1 MKDAV
6 NRIIGVIDENG
17 VVVACSELVK
27 IGEVRAT
34 LREEIAY
41 ASEGVVVGGYN
52 YRPIGSGSRV
62 EYAVFVEGED
72 KMAEKLSAV
81 IAVIGGK
88 LMDKFGKEKFFY
100 PVAAA
105 GVLGGLI
112 VYLIKFCGGDKAL
125 TFALFVVGGTLI
137 EGASLLVAG
146 LFNASAR
153 DYTPK
158 DKAGCFQGVRII
170 IYVTVPMILASLFT
184 PLIINGFGEELKSYN
199 DLITS
204 NSGYNIGDKVYPF
217 ELFLFSAVAA
227 AFVFVPSVI
236 VRKQAGEFRRKEL
249 LQINADV
256 EGNVDVATEQQAAE
270 QVDNTATDCND
281 KAE

>member
-1 MKDAV
+1 M
-6 NRIIGVIDENG
+6 
-17 VVVACSELVK
+17 
-27 IGEVRAT
+27 
-34 LREEIAY
+34 
-41 ASEGVVVGGYN
+41 
-52 YRPIGSGSRV
+52 
-62 EYAVFVEGED
+62 
-72 KMAEKLSAV
+72 
-81 IAVIGGK
+81 
-88 LMDKFGKEKFFY
+88 
-100 PVAAA
+100 
-105 GVLGGLI
+105 
-112 VYLIKFCGGDKAL
+112 
-125 TFALFVVGGTLI
+125 FVVGGTLI